1 MKKIIKPAE
10 REESVFYSDFSGK
23 TLGEFGPDVEIKI
36 SCGYGS
42 KYDGTEVTLHLDD
55 IDFEKII
62 DFSKDNI
69 SKDFK
74 DETRKK
80 LEKYEKDYD
89 DSMQMRDWNSCDNT
103 INNMWFIRKFL
114 NIKEEPNE

>member
-1 MKKIIKPAE
+1 M
-10 REESVFYSDFSGK
+10 
-23 TLGEFGPDVEIKI
+23 
-36 SCGYGS
+36 
-42 KYDGTEVTLHLDD
+42 DD

-62 DFSKDNI
+62 DFLKDNI

-89 DSMQMRDWNSCDNT
+89 DSMQMRDWDSCDNT
-103 INNMWFIRKFL
+103 INSIWFIRKNL
-114 NIKEEPNE
+114 NIKDTE